1 MPIRYE
7 TDRLHRRLVTR
18 ADGLLTF
25 RDINAHLDV
34 EERNRD
40 LHLPE
45 LFDARGATTNLTIEQ
60 VRQLVRRAADML
72 CVVDLGA
79 TVR

>member
-1 MPIRYE
+1 MEP
-7 TDRLHRRLVTR
+7 
-18 ADGLLTF
+18 GSPS
-25 RDINAHLDV
+25 
-34 EERNRD
+34 
-40 LHLPE
+40 PE

-72 CVVDLGA
+72 RMVDLGA